1 MCLLHTN
8 PLGKQP
14 RSRHNRGFAI
24 PRRQATAAMHHPT
37 RRRFLHASLLL
48 GAAPLA
54 GCGPQLRD
62 VRPDGLPAA
71 LHEIQRLS
79 RASALHAST
88 AWSWSKTL
96 VHLAQS
102 VEYSMTGYPQMHSA
116 LFQTALGQPA
126 FAFFRWRGHMQH
138 DLTAPIPG
146 SPAIADKPALQPALL
161 RLAMACQHFMQWQ
174 GTLQPHFAY
183 GDLSHAEYEQAHAM
197 HLANHAAAFD
207 VQG

>member
-1 MCLLHTN
+1 
-8 PLGKQP
+8 
-14 RSRHNRGFAI
+14 
-24 PRRQATAAMHHPT
+24 MHHPT

-48 GAAPLA
+48 GAAPLT

-62 VRPDGLPAA
+62 VRLTALPAA
-71 LHEIQRLS
+71 LQEIQRLS
-79 RASALHAST
+79 GAASLHSRT

-102 VEYSMTGYPQMHSA
+102 VEYSMAGYPQMYSR

-138 DLTAPIPG
+138 DLIEPIPG
-146 SPAIADKPALQPALL
+146 SPAIADSPPLAPSLL
-161 RLAMACQHFMQWQ
+161 RLMTACQHFMQWQ
-174 GTLQPHFAY
+174 APLQPHFAY
-183 GDLSHAEYEQAHAM
+183 GLLSHADYEQAHAM

-207 VQG
+207 LQA